1 MCREEDEVGEVLVP
15 LQFSAVQRTA
25 FYTGI
30 PESTVYRITAKE
42 ASLIKKKPGP
52 RKLTLDHFDM
62 CVLRRAVSEI
72 MANKVLPTTAIIA
85 KAMQEKIGYDGG
97 EANLRSILKQIGFRW
112 KKCETNRA
120 ILMERQDVVLA
131 RIKYLRQIRKY
142 REEGRPIIYTDETFI
157 HTSHASQKAWQSDET
172 SVNVPISKG
181 ERCIIVDAGSEHGFV
196 QGARLVYDRK
206 SSSGDYHSE
215 MNSEKFMR
223 WLRERLIP
231 NLPPR
236 SVVVIDN
243 APYHSVQ
250 QNKCPNQS
258 SRKADIQTWLTR
270 NGVAWSNDML
280 KVELLELCKI
290 NRPSPTYAVDQTLKQ
305 HGHVAI
311 RLPPYHAELNP
322 IELIWAKLK
331 GKVAKTRPSKPL
343 RQKTG
348 HRVAGM

>member
-1 MCREEDEVGEVLVP
+1 MVFTTEGRAFNNNNNNNNNLFHISPFCLQICIEEDEVGELLLP
-15 LQFSAVQRTA
+15 LEFSGVQCTA

-30 PESTVYRITAKE
+30 PELTVYRITTKE

-52 RKLTLDHFDM
+52 RKLTLDDFYM
-62 CVLRRAVSEI
+62 CVLRRAVSKI
-72 MANKVLPTTAIIA
+72 MAYKILPTTAIIA
-85 KAMQEKIGYDGG
+85 NDMQEKIGYDGG
-97 EANLRSILKQIGFRW
+97 EAYLRKILKQIGLRWKKCETNQAILMDRQDVVLANLRSILKQIGFRW

-157 HTSHASQKAWQSDET
+157 HTSHASQKAWQSD
-172 SVNVPISKG
+172 VNVSISKG

-196 QGARLVYDRK
+196 QGARLVYDGK

-215 MNSEKFMR
+215 INSEKFMR

-243 APYHSVQ
+243 APCHSVQ
-250 QNKCPNQS
+250 ENKCPNQS
-258 SRKADIQTWLTR
+258 SRKANIQTWLTR

-280 KVELLELCKI
+280 KVEL
-290 NRPSPTYAVDQTLKQ
+290 
-305 HGHVAI
+305 
-311 RLPPYHAELNP
+311 
-322 IELIWAKLK
+322 
-331 GKVAKTRPSKPL
+331 
-343 RQKTG
+343 
-348 HRVAGM
+348 